1 MLFFK
6 NSFIYLF
13 FGHDM
18 QHVWSPTM
26 DQTHALL
33 QRTTKEV
40 PEKVLSEG
48 YTNALKLKFSS
59 I

>member
-1 MLFFK
+1 MTC
-6 NSFIYLF
+6 S
-13 FGHDM
+13 M

-33 QRTTKEV
+33 QWTTKEV
-40 PEKVLSEG
+40 PEMVLSEG
-48 YTNALKLKFSS
+48 YMNALKLKFSS